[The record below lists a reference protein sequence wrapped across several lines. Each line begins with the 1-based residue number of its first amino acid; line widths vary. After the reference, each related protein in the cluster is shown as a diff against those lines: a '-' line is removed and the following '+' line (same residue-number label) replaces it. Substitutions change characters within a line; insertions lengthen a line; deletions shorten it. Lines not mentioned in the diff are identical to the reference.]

1 MTRSSVLL
9 SRLWFALVV
18 LRFVGSAAGDRRQ
31 SGRLHPHTV
40 SGHSQSHHNA
50 CDQRRPDVAH
60 GRSGAGSGG
69 SIRRGYPGHIVHGAS
84 DQRTRAERDGDLGY
98 TRRGL
103 LPFRRSLRAET
114 GHALS
119 LSGRERGRMDGVE
132 PGPDRP
138 NGSGSVYLRLL
149 RRPPG
154 WLEGTRHS
162 NLPDRRP
169 ARAGRRLLADRGRSD
184 LRTRGRPDPR
194 LLHRRRCRLPQP
206 PRGAGCRQPRHRLS
220 LRRSR
225 QHRSQQEGQK
235 AAGRGTAAHLARPIH
250 PAGEWG
256 RGARGVQLPPR
267 LPGSAADRAEQQ
279 CPAGR
284 PGRLAGATTRHP
296 SESLDDRLF
305 PPPALFGRPGS
316 RRSHDS

>member
-18 LRFVGSAAGDRRQ
+18 LRFVGSAG
-31 SGRLHPHTV
+31 
-40 SGHSQSHHNA
+40 
-50 CDQRRPDVAH
+50 DVAAKVVDSTRTPIQVILNPTTTPAISVALTWRTE
-60 GRSGAGSGG
+60 GPAPDQAVQFAVAT
-69 SIRRGYPGHIVHGAS
+69 PGTSFTAQAISVP
-84 DQRTRAERDGDLGY
+84 RAERDGDLGY

-162 NLPDRRP
+162 NLSDRRP

-206 PRGAGCRQPRHRLS
+206 PRGAGCRQPRHRVS
-220 LRRSR
+220 VRRGR
-225 QHRSQQEGQK
+225 QHRSQQEGQ
-235 AAGRGTAAHLARPIH
+235 
-250 PAGEWG
+250 ESS
-256 RGARGVQLPPR
+256 GARNCRPPGAPNSPCR
-267 LPGSAADRAEQQ
+267 RMGSRGSRS
-279 CPAGR
+279 PTTTS
-284 PGRLAGATTRHP
+284 TTR
-296 SESLDDRLF
+296 ECD
-305 PPPALFGRPGS
+305 
-316 RRSHDS
+316 